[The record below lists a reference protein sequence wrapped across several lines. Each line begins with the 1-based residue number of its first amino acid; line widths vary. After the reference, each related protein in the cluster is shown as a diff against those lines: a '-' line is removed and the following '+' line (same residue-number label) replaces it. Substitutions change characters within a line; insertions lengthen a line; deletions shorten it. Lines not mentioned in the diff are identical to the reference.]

1 MSTLDSQ
8 NMNRPKG
15 DKQKFCMKD
24 WENASNPLTA
34 RHTLMPTQY
43 KALQFSPRD

>member
-1 MSTLDSQ
+1 MSLNVHFNFIEIAVHHIPHIMSTLDFQ

-24 WENASNPLTA
+24 
-34 RHTLMPTQY
+34 
-43 KALQFSPRD
+43 